1 MTIQY
6 SVTHQSNNVA
16 DIVTQAG
23 ATANLLIYSGAPP
36 AHCATAASGTLLA
49 TLPCSATLGTV
60 ANGVLTF
67 NAIISEA
74 AGAAGNAGYW
84 RLCTNAG
91 GGTVVAQ
98 GTVGVSGA
106 DLNFAGGV
114 AFTAGETISVSSFSI
129 TANGA

>member
-6 SVTHQSNNVA
+6 SVTHQNNNVA

-23 ATANLLIYSGAPP
+23 ATAYLNLYSGAPP
-36 AHCATAASGTLLA
+36 AHCALAPTGTLLA
-49 TLPCSATLGTV
+49 QAPCSATIGTV

-67 NAIISEA
+67 GAIISEA
-74 AGAAGNAGYW
+74 AVAGGTAGYW
-84 RLCTNAG
+84 RLCTTSAG
-91 GGTVVAQ
+91 TTVVAQ

-114 AFTAGETISVSSFSI
+114 VFTAGETIAISNFAI